1 MTLAASLMF
10 IMCIGYI
17 QFYVGLFF
25 FFFAFFTLLM
35 FLLPLSE
42 IRADV

>member
-25 FFFAFFTLLM
+25 FFFC
-35 FLLPLSE
+35 FLHPT
-42 IRADV
+42 DVLASFE